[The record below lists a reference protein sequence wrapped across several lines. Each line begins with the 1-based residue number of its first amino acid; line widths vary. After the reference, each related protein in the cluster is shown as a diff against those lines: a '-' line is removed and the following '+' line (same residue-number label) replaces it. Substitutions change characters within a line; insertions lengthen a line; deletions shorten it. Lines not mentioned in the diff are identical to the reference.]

1 MIAIEELRV
10 EVPEAEDRRLARDAA
25 PLDALREIVEARDV
39 RVDVEL
45 AIVLQRDE
53 QRAARELVASEVAV
67 RELLELPPGLGG
79 MDVGHH
85 GFVKPERT
93 EAIILQTF
101 PARER
106 DKMVVFLTPDHGKRK
121 GWAYGAR
128 SMRSRFGAAL
138 EPLAKVRIGY
148 IEKES
153 DEIVRIE
160 SIDLVRSLFP
170 AQQDLLRSVSATYIA
185 EMIDTFAPAN
195 DPAELLYRLLDR
207 TTEALLDGAPAMS
220 VVTYAEI
227 WILRIGGIFP
237 SSRECS
243 ECHEPL
249 GRPLRF
255 DPRGFVCANCAARD
269 AFIVPNDVA
278 DTLDAIGRLPVAE
291 FAARGTELDTLFELR
306 SLAGTLRRNFLGHEL
321 KSFEVL
327 AAVTR

>member
-1 MIAIEELRV
+1 
-10 EVPEAEDRRLARDAA
+10 
-25 PLDALREIVEARDV
+25 
-39 RVDVEL
+39 
-45 AIVLQRDE
+45 
-53 QRAARELVASEVAV
+53 
-67 RELLELPPGLGG
+67 
-79 MDVGHH
+79 
-85 GFVKPERT
+85 
-93 EAIILQTF
+93 
-101 PARER
+101 
-106 DKMVVFLTPDHGKRK
+106 MVVFLTPDHGKRK

-153 DEIVRIE
+153 EEIVRIE

-237 SSRECS
+237 SNRECS

-249 GRPLRF
+249 ARPLRF

-291 FAARGTELDTLFELR
+291 FAARGTPLDTLFELR